1 MKTHKITTQEDLQK
15 AFDIRVKVF
24 VEEQKVPAE
33 EEIDQF
39 DHLGGEC
46 HHILVTNDEDQAV
59 GTGRIRLVEGVG
71 KIQRVAILEEYRK
84 LGLGRVIIQAL
95 EDIASKEL
103 GASKVKLDGQVQAQG
118 FYEKLGYH
126 VASDIFLDAGIE
138 HVLMIKEV

>member
-1 MKTHKITTQEDLQK
+1 MKAHKITTQEELQK

-33 EEIDQF
+33 EELDQF
-39 DHLGGEC
+39 DHLDGEC
-46 HHILVTNDEDQAV
+46 QHVLITNHDGQAV
-59 GTGRIRLVEGVG
+59 GTGRVRLVEGVG

-84 LGLGRVIIQAL
+84 HGLGRIIIQAL
-95 EDIASKEL
+95 EDIAKEL
-103 GASKVKLDGQVQAQG
+103 GAAKVKLDGQVQAQG

-138 HVLMIKEV
+138 HVLMIKDV